1 MVKAAALRL
10 ARQATP
16 GTPASDTLDCV
27 RITLLPLE
35 AVGEG
40 IAVWM
45 AELAEIIVVLLGGLV
60 LLDSHKA
67 PASSWS
73 DTDQRRG
80 EIRHSAERTLAQ
92 ATKGPDH

>member
-1 MVKAAALRL
+1 
-10 ARQATP
+10 
-16 GTPASDTLDCV
+16 
-27 RITLLPLE
+27 
-35 AVGEG
+35 
-40 IAVWM
+40 M
-45 AELAEIIVVLLGGLV
+45 AELAEIIVVLLGGL